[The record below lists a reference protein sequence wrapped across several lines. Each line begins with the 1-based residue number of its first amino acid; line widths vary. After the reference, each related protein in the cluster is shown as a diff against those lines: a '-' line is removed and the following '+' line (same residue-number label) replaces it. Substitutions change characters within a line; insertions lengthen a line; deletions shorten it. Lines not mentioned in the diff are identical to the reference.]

1 MVNDIL
7 FEIKSNLLIYEHSII
22 ETENMEL
29 RQLLIQIRNSDESF
43 QYEVFK
49 IAKLKGYISNTIPA
63 NSTEIQD
70 IKNEFE

>member
-7 FEIKSNLLIYEHSII
+7 FEIKSNLLIYEHSIV
-22 ETENMEL
+22 ETENIDL

-43 QYEVFK
+43 QYEIFK

-63 NSTEIQD
+63 NNTEIQD
-70 IKNEFE
+70 IKNDLE